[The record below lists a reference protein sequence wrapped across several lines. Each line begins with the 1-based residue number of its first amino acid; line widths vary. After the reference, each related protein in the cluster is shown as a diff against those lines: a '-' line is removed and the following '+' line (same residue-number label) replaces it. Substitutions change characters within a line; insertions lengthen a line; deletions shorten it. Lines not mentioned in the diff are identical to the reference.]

1 VALSQQS
8 QPQAV
13 GNEPHPLITGPGLE
27 QFGRGLRPSEGI
39 LCAYLLLT
47 VVLLPFFHTGVAH
60 WMPLFFSNLAL
71 AAGLYS
77 LRWAPAYLASRPLA
91 LTRRILPLLFI
102 PLLYTE
108 ARQLNDMFFASRY
121 FDTEIL
127 ILERALFHGQVL
139 PLVLHQRFPYLW
151 LSEYLHF
158 AYLSYYLIIPTPLV
172 AFAARGRW
180 ADVEEYLTALVL
192 IFVACQL
199 VFVGF
204 PVAGPF
210 HHFPEPD
217 PHLMGPFFP
226 PLVHSILHS
235 GSSVGTAFPSSHCA
249 VAAICWIVVL
259 KARSKKASWFLA
271 ALVPALTVGT
281 VYGGFHYGVDALA
294 GWILTLALA
303 PLAFSL
309 HARWQERRGWRH

>member
-1 VALSQQS
+1 MTERTQS
-8 QPQAV
+8 KVEKELP
-13 GNEPHPLITGPGLE
+13 GPSVRSLGLE
-27 QFGRGLRPSEGI
+27 QFGRGLRPSEAI
-39 LCAYLLLT
+39 LCAYLFLT
-47 VVLLPFFHTGVAH
+47 VLLLPFFHAGVAH
-60 WMPLFFSNLAL
+60 WLRLFLVNLSLTLVIFSLRWSPPRIPSRTLAL
-71 AAGLYS
+71 A
-77 LRWAPAYLASRPLA
+77 
-91 LTRRILPLLFI
+91 RRILPLLFI

-108 ARQLNDMFFASRY
+108 ARELNDMFFASRY
-121 FDTEIL
+121 FDSSIL
-127 ILERALFHGQVL
+127 TLERALFHGQVL
-139 PLVLHQRFPYLW
+139 PLILHQRLPYLW

-172 AFAARGRW
+172 AFAAKGRW
-180 ADVEEYLTALVL
+180 SDVEEYLTALVL
-192 IFVACQL
+192 VFVACQL

-303 PLAFSL
+303 PLAFFL
-309 HARWQERRGWRH
+309 HARWQERRDWHS